1 MKVVITKKQYKEAAY
16 KFLKTF
22 LGELR
27 YEENENSISVYGKN
41 DSIEDIHN
49 PPMTIWTGPQRGKG
63 CKKDLTLYYD
73 FSHQLDQFFPLT
85 RKKIFSDVLVK
96 YVYDKTGIKCDCVD
110 YSHDFD
116 RSGEKS
122 KQYRYNVEKKKKTT
136 IRENFLT
143 EASLKN
149 LLVNKLGIDLT
160 GKIHMVT
167 NSYELP
173 FEFNERIITP
183 QTLRLYLNKYG
194 PMYVIEIGSQIYL
207 YQYQQL
213 TNEVRKMIVD
223 TNDRTYSEDQ
233 ILNKLGIPPMG
244 LTLDDIVDTFVEEG
258 EE

>member
-1 MKVVITKKQYKEAAY
+1 MKVVITKKQYKETAY
-16 KFLKTF
+16 KFLTIF

-27 YEENENSISVYGKN
+27 YEENDNSISVYGKN
-41 DSIEDIHN
+41 DSLDDN
-49 PPMTIWTGPQRGKG
+49 APMTIWTGPQRGKG

-73 FSHQLDQFFPLT
+73 FSYQLSQFIPLT

-116 RSGEKS
+116 LSGEKS
-122 KQYRYNVEKKKKTT
+122 RDYRFNVKKRKKTT

-143 EASLKN
+143 EANLKN
-149 LLVNKLGIDLT
+149 LLVNKLGVDLT

-233 ILNKLGIPPMG
+233 ILDKLGIPPMG
-244 LTLDDIVDTFVEEG
+244 LTLNDIVDTFVEEG

>member
-16 KFLKTF
+16 KFLTTF

-27 YEENENSISVYGKN
+27 YEKEDNGNSAKIYGKN
-41 DSIEDIHN
+41 DSLEDN
-49 PPMTIWTGPQRGKG
+49 PPMTIWTGPQRNKG

-73 FSHQLDQFFPLT
+73 FSHQLDLFFPLT

-110 YSHDFD
+110 YSYDFNL
-116 RSGEKS
+116 SGENS
-122 KQYRYNVEKKKKTT
+122 RQYRFNVKKRKK
-136 IRENFLT
+136 INENFLT
-143 EASLKN
+143 EANLKN

-194 PMYVIEIGSQIYL
+194 PMYVIEIGSQMFL
-207 YQYQQL
+207 YQHQQL
-213 TNEVRKMIVD
+213 LNEVRKLIVD
-223 TNDRTYSEDQ
+223 TNDKSYSEDQ
-233 ILNKLGIPPMG
+233 ILDKLGIPPMG
-244 LTLDDIVDTFVEEG
+244 LTLNDIVDTFVEEG

>member
-1 MKVVITKKQYKEAAY
+1 MKVVITKKQYKETAY

-27 YEENENSISVYGKN
+27 YEESVNSISVYGKN
-41 DSIEDIHN
+41 DSLDDN
-49 PPMTIWTGPQRGKG
+49 APMTIWTGPQRGKG

-73 FSHQLDQFFPLT
+73 FSHQLDLFFPLT

-96 YVYDKTGIKCDCVD
+96 YVYDKTGFKCDCVD
-110 YSHDFD
+110 YSHNFD
-116 RSGEKS
+116 LSGENS
-122 KQYRYNVEKKKKTT
+122 RQYRFNVKKRKK
-136 IRENFLT
+136 INENFLT
-143 EASLKN
+143 EANLKN
-149 LLVNKLGIDLT
+149 LLVNKLGVDLT

-194 PMYVIEIGSQIYL
+194 PMYVIEIGSQMFL
-207 YQYQQL
+207 YQHQQL
-213 TNEVRKMIVD
+213 LNEVRKLIVD
-223 TNDRTYSEDQ
+223 TNDKSYSEDQ

-244 LTLDDIVDTFVEEG
+244 LTLNDIVDTFVEEG

>member
-1 MKVVITKKQYKEAAY
+1 MKVVITKKQYKVAAY
-16 KFLKTF
+16 KFLTTF

-27 YEENENSISVYGKN
+27 YDENEYSTSVYGKN
-41 DSIEDIHN
+41 DSIDDN
-49 PPMTIWTGPQRGKG
+49 APMTIWTGPQRGKG
-63 CKKDLTLYYD
+63 CKNDLTLYYD

-96 YVYDKTGIKCDCVD
+96 YVYNKTGIKCDCVD
-110 YSHDFD
+110 YSYDFD
-116 RSGEKS
+116 RSGENS
-122 KQYRYNVEKKKKTT
+122 QQYRYNVKKKKKTT

-143 EASLKN
+143 EANLKN
-149 LLVNKLGIDLT
+149 LLINKLGVDLT

-207 YQYQQL
+207 YQYH
-213 TNEVRKMIVD
+213 
-223 TNDRTYSEDQ
+223 
-233 ILNKLGIPPMG
+233 
-244 LTLDDIVDTFVEEG
+244 
-258 EE
+258 

>member
-1 MKVVITKKQYKEAAY
+1 MKVVITKKQYKDAAY
-16 KFLKTF
+16 KFLTVF
-22 LGELR
+22 LGKLKIEKSD
-27 YEENENSISVYGKN
+27 NFIGIYGKG
-41 DSIEDIHN
+41 DSVDDN
-49 PPMTIWTGPQRGKG
+49 APMTIWVGTQRNHK

-110 YSHDFD
+110 YSYDFD
-116 RSGEKS
+116 LSGEKS
-122 KQYRYNVEKKKKTT
+122 QQYRYNVKKKKKTT

-143 EASLKN
+143 EANLKN
-149 LLVNKLGIDLT
+149 LLINKLGVDLT

>member
-22 LGELR
+22 LGKLR
-27 YEENENSISVYGKN
+27 YEESVNSISVYGKN
-41 DSIEDIHN
+41 DSLEDN
-49 PPMTIWTGPQRGKG
+49 SPMTIWTGPQRNSG

-73 FSHQLDQFFPLT
+73 FSHQLDLFFPLT

-96 YVYDKTGIKCDCVD
+96 YVYDNTGIKCDCVD
-110 YSHDFD
+110 YSHNFD
-116 RSGEKS
+116 LSGENS
-122 KQYRYNVEKKKKTT
+122 RQYRFNVKKRKK
-136 IRENFLT
+136 INENFLT
-143 EASLKN
+143 EANLKN
-149 LLVNKLGIDLT
+149 LLVNKLGVDLT

-194 PMYVIEIGSQIYL
+194 PMYVIEIGSQMFL
-207 YQYQQL
+207 YQHQQL
-213 TNEVRKMIVD
+213 LNEVRKLIVD
-223 TNDRTYSEDQ
+223 TNDKSYSEDQ

-244 LTLDDIVDTFVEEG
+244 LTLNDIVDTFVEEG